1 MGFKSKARKH
11 REARG
16 ESSADRKKSKKKEG
30 ELSCA
35 IKSCEGWA
43 DKSLGGRSIS
53 RIDAQDIWGDGS
65 FSEAKGRVKVFKPC
79 YRLFKKET
87 KDDKEY

>member
-1 MGFKSKARKH
+1 MGFKSRARKH

-16 ESSADRKKSKKKEG
+16 ETSEKKSSKKKEG
-30 ELSCA
+30 ELSCGV
-35 IKSCEGWA
+35 KSCDGWA

-53 RIDAQDIWGDGS
+53 LNDAQDVFGDS
-65 FSEAKGRVKVFKPC
+65 NVVERKGRVKICKPC
-79 YRLFKKET
+79 YRVYKKET

>member
-16 ESSADRKKSKKKEG
+16 ESSADRKKGKKKEG
-30 ELSCA
+30 QLPCA
-35 IKSCEGWA
+35 IKSCQEWA
-43 DKSLGGRSIS
+43 DKSLGGRSSS
-53 RIDAQDIWGDGS
+53 RIDAQVILGDGS
-65 FSEAKGRVKVFKPC
+65 FSEAKGRVKVCKPC
-79 YRLFKKET
+79 YRHFKKET

>member
-11 REARG
+11 REERG
-16 ESSADRKKSKKKEG
+16 ETNADRKSSKKKEG
-30 ELSCA
+30 ELPCA

-53 RIDAQDIWGDGS
+53 RIDAQDIWGDGG
-65 FSEAKGRVKVFKPC
+65 FSESKGRVKVCKPC
-79 YRLFKKET
+79 YRYFKKET